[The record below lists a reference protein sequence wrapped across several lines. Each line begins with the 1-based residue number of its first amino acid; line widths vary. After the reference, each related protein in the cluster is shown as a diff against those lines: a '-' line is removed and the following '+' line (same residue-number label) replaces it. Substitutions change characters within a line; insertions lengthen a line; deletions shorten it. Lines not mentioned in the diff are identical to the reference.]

1 MKFTFIIIAI
11 LQLSILG
18 CKNSAPISQ
27 VPSESIPVSTPI
39 ASEPPK
45 ATEVGTVNTITFV
58 CKACNDKEK
67 AMLPKMQ
74 AKLNDIIKSQCFA
87 DHIIEKKF
95 SSRLEQTNGMTR
107 EQVVNHIKTTS
118 VKDIP
123 LVFYY
128 PSWRQSKNVVGYTY
142 PDAPEIYLNR
152 LFRDS
157 DSWGLCAEISNAIHE
172 VTHKQGFD
180 HDYKAT
186 ERRPF
191 SVPYRSNYASDSCC
205 IE

>member
-1 MKFTFIIIAI
+1 MKLIFIIIAV

-18 CKNSAPISQ
+18 CRTQSDSNPKKVPPIVEPVTS
-27 VPSESIPVSTPI
+27 PIPAGTHH
-39 ASEPPK
+39 
-45 ATEVGTVNTITFV
+45 VGLGEITFV
-58 CKACNDKEK
+58 CKTCNDKEK